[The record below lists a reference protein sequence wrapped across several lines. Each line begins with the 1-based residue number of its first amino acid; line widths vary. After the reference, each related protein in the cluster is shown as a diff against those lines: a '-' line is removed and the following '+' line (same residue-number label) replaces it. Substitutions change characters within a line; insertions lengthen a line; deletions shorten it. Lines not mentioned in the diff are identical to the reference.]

1 MIKVLVWQW
10 GKRGAGPRFAA
21 CLAQGLSA
29 LPDTEAALALSAGAE
44 ILRAPDAPRCDLTLP
59 FYAGVPGLAWRAVQ
73 APAFVPAMARWV
85 RALAPALAV
94 CALPGPLDLLMLAA
108 LRWARVP
115 VAVVVHDAEA
125 HPGDGYPLLF
135 PLNRALVRRADGV
148 IALTEHVAAQLRAQ
162 RVVRPDVPLVR
173 AAHPPFAF
181 GVTTPPGR
189 HDGPL
194 RVLSFGRLLPYKG
207 LDLLAAAL
215 GTLGPRPDMTVRVVG
230 HGPESPALAA
240 LRALPGVGVEN
251 RWVPEAEVG
260 ALIEWADL
268 VVLPYREASQ
278 SGIAA
283 AALAAGRPVLAT
295 RVGGLVEQL
304 GAEPL
309 ARLCEPDPASVAE
322 GLHHFLSARPPG
334 GVGLD
339 APAAWRD
346 FARVVLHGLRP
357 LLSPPERG

>member
-1 MIKVLVWQW
+1 MRVLVWQW
-10 GKRGAGPRFAA
+10 GKRGGGPRFAA

-44 ILRAPDAPRCDLTLP
+44 ILRTPDAPRCDLTLP
-59 FYAGVPGLAWRAVQ
+59 LYRGVPGLAWCALQ
-73 APAFVPAMARWV
+73 APAFVPAVARWV

-108 LRWARVP
+108 LRRAGVP
-115 VAVVVHDAEA
+115 VAVVVHDADP

-135 PLNRALVRRADGV
+135 PLNRALVRRAEGV
-148 IALTEHVAAQLRAQ
+148 VALTEHVAARLREQ
-162 RVVRPDVPLVR
+162 RVMRPGVPMVR
-173 AAHPPFAF
+173 AAHPPLAF
-181 GVTTPPGR
+181 GVTAPPGG

-207 LDLLAAAL
+207 LDLLAEAL
-215 GTLGPRPDMTVRVVG
+215 RRLGHRPGMTVRVVG

-251 RWVPEAEVG
+251 RWVPETEVG
-260 ALIEWADL
+260 ALIGWADL

-295 RVGGLVEQL
+295 RVGGLAEQL

-309 ARLCEPDPASVAE
+309 ARLCDPDAASIAD
-322 GLHHFLSARPPG
+322 GLDHFLSTQPAAGAGP
-334 GVGLD
+334 D
-339 APAAWRD
+339 ASAAWRD
-346 FARVVLHGLRP
+346 FARAVLDGLRP